1 MAKMRLQNI
10 GAATPAILAAVALA
24 ALAIM
29 ASAAEDADATPDAE
43 IPVPTPAP
51 ATPATP
57 VQDARVEE
65 PDEPDRELPTLTENR
80 IAEVKSLLSA
90 DPSLKALL
98 AGESYAVEG
107 IGPWVSGEEWEFVG
121 ALVGIALNNPVDY
134 DGFLPTAESYG
145 KPEDGSGE
153 LYVDGGRSY
162 RLRARGIE
170 KLDVLV
176 DLNKNKVV
184 TIEVSKAASVNIDY
198 GYGEVW
204 SAAVYYA
211 AGLLGILLEEVEKGA
226 DVDIGY
232 EYGFY

>member
-1 MAKMRLQNI
+1 MDRLLHI
-10 GAATPAILAAVALA
+10 SAVVSAFLAAAALL
-24 ALAIM
+24 ALAII
-29 ASAAEDADATPDAE
+29 AAAEDADATPADAQ

-65 PDEPDRELPTLTENR
+65 PDDPDRELPSLTENQ
-80 IAEVKSLLSA
+80 IEKVKSLLSA

-98 AGESYAVEG
+98 AGESYAIEG
-107 IGPWVSGEEWEFVG
+107 IGPWVSGEEWEFIG
-121 ALVGIALNNPVDY
+121 ALVEIALDSPVDY
-134 DGFLPTAESYG
+134 DGFLPTAESYE

-162 RLRARGIE
+162 RLQAQGIE

-176 DLNKNKVV
+176 DLNKGKVV

-198 GYGEVW
+198 GYREVW
-204 SAAVYYA
+204 SAAVYYM
-211 AGLLGILLEEVEKGA
+211 AGLLGILLEEVEKAA

-232 EYGFY
+232 EYGFD

>member
-1 MAKMRLQNI
+1 MDRLLQI
-10 GAATPAILAAVALA
+10 SAVVSACLAAAALA
-24 ALAIM
+24 ALAII
-29 ASAAEDADATPDAE
+29 AIAEDADAPPADAQ

-57 VQDARVEE
+57 VQDAQVEE
-65 PDEPDRELPTLTENR
+65 PDDPDRELPSLTENQ

-90 DPSLKALL
+90 DTSLKTLL
-98 AGESYAVEG
+98 AGESYAIEG
-107 IGPWVSGEEWEFVG
+107 IGPWVSGEEWEFIG
-121 ALVGIALNNPVDY
+121 ALVEIALDNPVDY
-134 DGFLPTAESYG
+134 DGFLPTAESYE

-153 LYVDGGRSY
+153 LYVDGGRLY
-162 RLRARGIE
+162 GLQARGIE

-176 DLNKNKVV
+176 DLNKGKVV

-211 AGLLGILLEEVEKGA
+211 AGLLGILLEEVEEAAG
-226 DVDIGY
+226 VDIDY
-232 EYGFY
+232 EYGFD

>member
-1 MAKMRLQNI
+1 MRRLQNI
-10 GAATPAILAAVALA
+10 GAAAPVFLATAALA

-29 ASAAEDADATPDAE
+29 ASAAEDADAPPDAQ

-57 VQDARVEE
+57 VQDAPVEE
-65 PDEPDRELPTLTENR
+65 PDAPDRELPSLTENQ
-80 IAEVKSLLSA
+80 IEKVKSLLSA

-98 AGESYAVEG
+98 AGESYAIEG
-107 IGPWVSGEEWEFVG
+107 MGPWVSGEEWEFIG
-121 ALVGIALNNPVDY
+121 ALVEIALNNPVDY
-134 DGFLPTAESYG
+134 DGFLPTAESYD
-145 KPEDGSGE
+145 KPEDGSGDP
-153 LYVDGGRSY
+153 YVDGGRSY
-162 RLRARGIE
+162 RLQARGIE

-176 DLNKNKVV
+176 DLNKGKVV

-198 GYGEVW
+198 GYREVW

-211 AGLLGILLEEVEKGA
+211 AGLLGILLEEVEKAAG
-226 DVDIGY
+226 VDIGY

>member
-1 MAKMRLQNI
+1 MDRFLQI
-10 GAATPAILAAVALA
+10 SAVVSAFLAAAALL
-24 ALAIM
+24 ALAII
-29 ASAAEDADATPDAE
+29 AAAEDAGATPDAQ
-43 IPVPTPAP
+43 IPAP

-57 VQDARVEE
+57 VQDAHIEE
-65 PDEPDRELPTLTENR
+65 LDDPDRALPSLTENQ
-80 IAEVKSLLSA
+80 IEKVKSLLSA

-98 AGESYAVEG
+98 AGESYATEG
-107 IGPWVSGEEWEFVG
+107 MGPWVSGEEWEFIG
-121 ALVGIALNNPVDY
+121 ALAEIALDNPVDY
-134 DGFLPTAESYG
+134 EGFLPTAESYD

-162 RLRARGIE
+162 QLRAQGIE

-176 DLNKNKVV
+176 DLNKGKVV
-184 TIEVSKAASVNIDY
+184 TIEVSRAASVKIDY

-211 AGLLGILLEEVEKGA
+211 AGLLGILLEEVEKAAG
-226 DVDIGY
+226 VDIGY

>member
-1 MAKMRLQNI
+1 VDRFLQI
-10 GAATPAILAAVALA
+10 SAVVSALLAAAALA

-29 ASAAEDADATPDAE
+29 ASAAEDADAPPDAE

-57 VQDARVEE
+57 VHDAHIEE
-65 PDEPDRELPTLTENR
+65 PDDTDRELPSLTENQ
-80 IAEVKSLLSA
+80 IEKVKSLLSA
-90 DPSLKALL
+90 DPSLKSLL
-98 AGESYAVEG
+98 VGESYAIEG
-107 IGPWVSGEEWEFVG
+107 MGPWVSGEEWEFIG
-121 ALVGIALNNPVDY
+121 ALVEIAPDSPVDY
-134 DGFLPTAESYG
+134 DGFLPTAESYD

-153 LYVDGGRSY
+153 LYVDGGRLY
-162 RLRARGIE
+162 GLQAQGIE

-184 TIEVSKAASVNIDY
+184 TIEVSRAASVNIDY

-211 AGLLGILLEEVEKGA
+211 AGLLGILLEEVEKAAG
-226 DVDIGY
+226 VDIGY